1 MPERIRKR
9 DGRIVEFDRD
19 KITTAIYK
27 AILSVGV
34 DDAKVLAGKLANRVV
49 EELEGEH
56 IPVPSVEDVQDV
68 VERVLIRAGLDKVA
82 KAYIL
87 YRQHRADVRAL
98 KSLIGVKDDIK
109 LSVNAVHVLKKRYL
123 LKNERGEVIETPGQM
138 LRRVASAIAD
148 AERRYGSSS
157 DEVDAIERAFMKMM
171 RDLEFLPNSPTLMN
185 AGTALGQLAA
195 CFVLPIEDSMV
206 SIFDAVKNAA
216 LIHQSGGGTGF
227 SFSRLRPKGD
237 VVRSTGGIASGPV
250 SFMRVFDI
258 ATEVIKQGGKRRG
271 ANMGVL
277 RVDHPDI
284 LEFIRAKEGGA
295 LSNFN
300 ISVAAT
306 DDFMHAVERDD
317 DYVLVNPRTG
327 EEVKRVSARAVF
339 KELVAYAW
347 KTGDPGIIFIDE
359 VNRHNPTPAVG
370 EIEATN
376 PCGEQPLLP
385 YESCN
390 LGSIDVSKFVERG
403 EIDWQGLGE
412 RIRVCVRF
420 LDDVIDVN
428 RYPLPEIKE
437 MTLANRKIGLGI
449 MGFAELLIK
458 QGIAY
463 DTKEAIAIGEEL
475 MRFITDEARHSSA
488 ELGDE
493 RGSFP
498 NFEQSIWR
506 QRYDSMRNATVTT
519 IAPTGTISII
529 ASCSSGIEPVF
540 AVAFVR
546 NVMGGMLEINPL
558 FEAIAKERGF
568 YSRELIL
575 KVAKRGTIRDIE
587 GIPGDVKELFVTA
600 LEMEPEWHV
609 RMQAAFQRYTDNAV
623 SKTVNLR
630 NDATWDDVERVFLMA
645 YRLKCKGITV
655 YRYGC
660 KEGVLSPGVPGLMLD
675 EYVRADSEYTGVC
688 RVCSV

>member
-27 AILSVGV
+27 AISSVGEIE
-34 DDAKVLAGKLANRVV
+34 DAKSLAEKLSRRVV
-49 EELEGEH
+49 EELKGER
-56 IPVPSVEDVQDV
+56 IPSVEDVQDV

-87 YRQHRADVRAL
+87 YRQRRADIREL
-98 KSLIGVKDDIK
+98 KSLMGVKDDIK
-109 LSVNAVHVLKKRYL
+109 LSVNAVHVLKNRYL
-123 LKNERGEVIETPGQM
+123 LRNERGEVVETPGQM
-138 LRRVASAIAD
+138 LKRVASAIANV
-148 AERRYGSSS
+148 ERRYGCSSE
-157 DEVDAIERAFMKMM
+157 EVETIERAFLRMM
-171 RDLEFLPNSPTLMN
+171 WDLEFLPNSPTLMN
-185 AGTALGQLAA
+185 AGTELGQLAA

-227 SFSRLRPKGD
+227 SFSRLRPRGD
-237 VVRSTGGIASGPV
+237 VVQSTGGIASGPV

-271 ANMGVL
+271 ANMGIL
-277 RVDHPDI
+277 RADHPDI
-284 LEFIRAKEGGA
+284 LEFIRAKDGGGF
-295 LSNFN
+295 SNFN
-300 ISVAAT
+300 TSVAAT
-306 DDFMHAVERDD
+306 DDFMHAVERDA
-317 DYVLVNPRTG
+317 DYGLVNPRTG
-327 EEVKRVSARAVF
+327 EEVKRISARAIF
-339 KELVAYAW
+339 KELVTYAW
-347 KTGDPGIIFIDE
+347 KIGDPGIIFIDE
-359 VNRHNPTPAVG
+359 INRHNPTPTVG

-390 LGSIDVSKFVERG
+390 LGSIDVSKFVRKG
-403 EIDWQGLGE
+403 EIDWQRLGA

-420 LDDVIDVN
+420 LDDVIDAN
-428 RYPLPEIKE
+428 RYPLPEIE
-437 MTLANRKIGLGI
+437 AMTRANRKIGLGV

-458 QGIAY
+458 MGIAY
-463 DTKEAIAIGEEL
+463 DTNDAIALGEQL
-475 MRFITDEARHSSA
+475 MRFVTDEARRYSA

-506 QRYDSMRNATVTT
+506 RRYDSLRNATVTT
-519 IAPTGTISII
+519 IAPTGTIGII
-529 ASCSSGIEPVF
+529 ANCSSGIEPLF

-546 NVMGGMLEINPL
+546 NVMGGMLEINPV
-558 FEAIAKERGF
+558 FETIAKARGF
-568 YSRELIL
+568 YSRELML
-575 KVAKRGTIRDIE
+575 KVVKHGTIRDIE
-587 GIPGDVKELFVTA
+587 GIPGDVKKLFVTA
-600 LEMEPEWHV
+600 LEIEPEWHV

-630 NDATWDDVERVFLMA
+630 NDATCDDVERVFLMA
-645 YRLKCKGITV
+645 YRLRCKGVTV

-660 KEGVLSPGVPGLMLD
+660 KEGVLSPGVPGLTID
-675 EYVRADSEYTGVC
+675 EYVKADPEYMGVC
-688 RVCSV
+688 KVCSV